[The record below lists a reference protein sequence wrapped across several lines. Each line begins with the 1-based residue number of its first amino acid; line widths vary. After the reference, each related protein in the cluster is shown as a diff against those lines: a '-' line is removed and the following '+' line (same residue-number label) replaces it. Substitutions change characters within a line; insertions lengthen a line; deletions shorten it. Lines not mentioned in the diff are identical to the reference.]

1 MNECEDCDRLD
12 CRQHGCIAPV
22 GNWSAPFA
30 PWVVEGWEQMSKAN
44 GWDKTAE
51 QVRSNIIKASKIGY
65 TTMKQEDTEEAYLR
79 TIIRELLAVMPVF
92 PEGAKAII
100 GLEDKYN
107 MAVRMAREAVR
118 YKR

>member
-1 MNECEDCDRLD
+1 MNECEDCDRTD
-12 CRQHGCIAPV
+12 CCERSCIAPV
-22 GNWSAPFA
+22 NKP
-30 PWVVEGWEQMSKAN
+30 VNKL
-44 GWDKTAE
+44 
-51 QVRSNIIKASKIGY
+51 
-65 TTMKQEDTEEAYLR
+65 EDTEEAYLR
-79 TIIRELLAVMPVF
+79 TIIRDLLAVMPVF